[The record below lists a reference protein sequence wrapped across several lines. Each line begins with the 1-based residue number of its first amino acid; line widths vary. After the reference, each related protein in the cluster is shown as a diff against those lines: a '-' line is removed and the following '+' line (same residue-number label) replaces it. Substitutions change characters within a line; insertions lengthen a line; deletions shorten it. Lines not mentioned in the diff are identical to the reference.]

1 MQVMKSWTIKL
12 VILRCFHLVSQLYMP
27 ICSIITRQKYLKK
40 TAFYMSINFLTYF
53 SFDRL

>member
-27 ICSIITRQKYLKK
+27 ICSIITRQKYLKI
-40 TAFYMSINFLTYF
+40 TAFYM
-53 SFDRL
+53 